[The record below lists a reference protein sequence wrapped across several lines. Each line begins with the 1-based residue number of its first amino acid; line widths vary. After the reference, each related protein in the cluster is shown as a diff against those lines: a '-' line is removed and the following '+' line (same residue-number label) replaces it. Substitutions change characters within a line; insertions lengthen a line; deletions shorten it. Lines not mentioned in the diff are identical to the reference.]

1 MTNLVEQIR
10 KCLQQLNLSEDKV
23 AIFTPSNN
31 EPTISLCVW
40 VYYINEPVVMVTE
53 YTKNPGIYYVDIYRT
68 ATNHTKYSF
77 PVTAI
82 EDIPAMVVIALL
94 PYILQS

>member
-1 MTNLVEQIR
+1 
-10 KCLQQLNLSEDKV
+10 
-23 AIFTPSNN
+23 
-31 EPTISLCVW
+31 
-40 VYYINEPVVMVTE
+40 MVTE